1 VLGLAG
7 YVDGRRGHG
16 GGGRSPVIVV
26 NARVCVLWYLVEST
40 TRIRVPCACARSSR
54 PGYTAWGRA
63 MMFGSVVAVV
73 TGKQSAPPVLLI
85 DTIQRAVRRLLPLY
99 FKKKNSKPGLSD
111 G

>member
-40 TRIRVPCACARSSR
+40 ARILSGLFLGASLRRV
-54 PGYTAWGRA
+54 
-63 MMFGSVVAVV
+63 
-73 TGKQSAPPVLLI
+73 
-85 DTIQRAVRRLLPLY
+85 
-99 FKKKNSKPGLSD
+99 
-111 G
+111 

>member
-1 VLGLAG
+1 
-7 YVDGRRGHG
+7 
-16 GGGRSPVIVV
+16 
-26 NARVCVLWYLVEST
+26 
-40 TRIRVPCACARSSR
+40 
-54 PGYTAWGRA
+54 